1 MIGREQPPPLSNSRS
16 KRAPFSFV
24 GDLANSLFD
33 VATVSDVKKLK
44 QHVDKL
50 YSMQL
55 RKTILLHE
63 NRQWTDEQPDGHH
76 RNSTF

>member
-1 MIGREQPPPLSNSRS
+1 MPTKYDVCS

-50 YSMQL
+50 FYATIYDCWCY
-55 RKTILLHE
+55 RHDRETILLYE
-63 NRQWTDEQPDGHH
+63 NLQRTYE
-76 RNSTF
+76 